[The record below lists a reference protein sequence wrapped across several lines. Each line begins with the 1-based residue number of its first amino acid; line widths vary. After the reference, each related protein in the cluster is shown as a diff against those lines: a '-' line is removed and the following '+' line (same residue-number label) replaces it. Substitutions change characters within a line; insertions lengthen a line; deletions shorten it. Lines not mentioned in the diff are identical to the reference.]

1 MEQTH
6 EETEVDPSALFASL
20 SFSGAEG
27 GKPRLTA
34 SEKRQ
39 EQFKRTSGDG
49 DQTKRREKLLSRQ
62 RDLRRDLTSLARSL
76 ALESPIEETLEEEEE
91 EEAEQPPATAISSG
105 KEKRKRE
112 EEEDRSAHT
121 QEGPSVRKAHRVD
134 EEFVQELKAEKKA
147 FKKER
152 TEEKVRARYRGT
164 FMLPEEMARD
174 ELPLDLAES
183 WVCVPVPSGGKRC
196 LVISAKGQT
205 TSRLRNGAVLHR
217 FSSGLPSGNTAKFS
231 VNNPTHYCIL
241 DCVFHEPSLTYYVLD
256 IQCWRGNLYY
266 DCDTS
271 FRFACASSHISKSLS
286 PHQHSVLSLTL
297 PSL

>member
-1 MEQTH
+1 MQMEPTADI
-6 EETEVDPSALFASL
+6 DPSALLASL
-20 SFSGAEG
+20 SFSAD
-27 GKPRLTA
+27 PAQSRLTA

-39 EQFKRTSGDG
+39 DQFKRTAGDG
-49 DQTKRREKLLSRQ
+49 DQTKRRERLLSRQ
-62 RDLRRDLTSLARSL
+62 RESRRDLTSLARSL
-76 ALESPIEETLEEEEE
+76 ALETAIEEERGE
-91 EEAEQPPATAISSG
+91 EEAAEEAEASSG

-112 EEEDRSAHT
+112 EVEPKDRSYA
-121 QEGPSVRKAHRVD
+121 QDGQSIRKAHRVD

-152 TEEKVRARYRGT
+152 TEEKIRARYRDT

-183 WVCVPVPSGGKRC
+183 WVCVPVPLGGKRC

-205 TSRLRNGAVLHR
+205 TSRMRNGAVLHR

-231 VNNPTHYCIL
+231 INNPNHYCIL
-241 DCVFHEPSLTYYVLD
+241 DCVFHESSLTYYVLD

-271 FRFACASSHISKSLS
+271 FRSAPRH
-286 PHQHSVLSLTL
+286 LTNVYL
-297 PSL
+297 DHHWQ